1 MHRTH
6 VLSVAAAAAV
16 AIGVAATAWPAFAD
30 TTPPGRPPVVQSSDE
45 VPLPPGHPIPSGPVT
60 GTPPT
65 ADPSVTP
72 PPWPSFPPD
81 DPEDS

>member
-1 MHRTH
+1 MNRRI
-6 VLSVAAAAAV
+6 VLPLAAAAAV
-16 AIGVAATAWPAFAD
+16 TAGIFATALSASAD
-30 TTPPGRPPVVQSSDE
+30 VSTPGTPPAAESSDW
-45 VPLPPGHPIPSGPVT
+45 PPPPEKPIPSGPPT

-81 DPEDS
+81 DPEDQ

>member
-1 MHRTH
+1 MNRRI
-6 VLSVAAAAAV
+6 VLPLAAAAAV
-16 AIGVAATAWPAFAD
+16 TAGIFATALSASAD
-30 TTPPGRPPVVQSSDE
+30 VSTPGTAPTAESSDW
-45 VPLPPGHPIPSGPVT
+45 PPPPPEKPIPSGPPT

-81 DPEDS
+81 DPEDW